1 MLKQRLLEKMVNN
14 IFLGLGSNIG
24 DKLGFLKFA
33 VEKINDNSLCN
44 VLKSSA
50 VYETRPMGDDNQE
63 NYYNA
68 VIEIETALGFFDLYH
83 LIKSIERKAGRM
95 ETTLKWSPRELD
107 IDIIFYNQLIFNGDN
122 LIVPHKDYSERDFV
136 VIPLLEICGDFK
148 NPVTKK
154 KLNEVNF
161 EFKEKFI
168 INKICNSLL

>member
-1 MLKQRLLEKMVNN
+1 MVNN
-14 IFLGLGSNIG
+14 IFLSLGSNIG
-24 DKLGFLKFA
+24 DRLGFLKFA
-33 VEKINDNSLCN
+33 VEKINENSLCN
-44 VLKSSA
+44 VLKSSS
-50 VYETRPMGDDNQE
+50 VYETKPLGDLNQD

-95 ETTLKWSPRELD
+95 ESNFKWSPRELD
-107 IDIIFYNQLIFNGDN
+107 IDIIFYNQLIINSDN
-122 LIVPHKDYSERDFV
+122 LIVPHSDYAERDFV

-154 KLNEVNF
+154 KLCEVNF